1 MQKVP
6 IWSHSHL
13 YPTSARWFRTT
24 WEKNDKGMNWGR
36 VIMAGMVV
44 KARNNQHPW
53 QFWRWKTIENTK
65 QMNIDNIGIKIKI
78 KIKID
83 PTSSWSECHNSTS
96 RENQSYP
103 PRVSKAV
110 YLQRI
115 GLSNKASLNLHQLWP
130 RLQIHLSAVH
140 HKRIFFGPILES
152 MLVHPA

>member
-65 QMNIDNIGIKIKI
+65 QMNIGIKIKI
-78 KIKID
+78 KKSIQRLRDQNVTIALQEKTSHTPLGLAKLKHSMHTEIPCICSASAF
-83 PTSSWSECHNSTS
+83 PTK
-96 RENQSYP
+96 Q
-103 PRVSKAV
+103 V
-110 YLQRI
+110 
-115 GLSNKASLNLHQLWP
+115 
-130 RLQIHLSAVH
+130 
-140 HKRIFFGPILES
+140 
-152 MLVHPA
+152 